1 MMVIVCQSGMSHST
15 TATIFTNKKKVMEAV
30 IGSASLKE
38 TRLKEVEEEPI
49 SDVEKL
55 LRTWIEDQTQKPV
68 RSRTMVIM
76 AKAKSLFAVLKQK
89 T

>member
-30 IGSASLKE
+30 TGSVSLKE
-38 TRLKEVEEEPI
+38 TRLTEVQEEPI

-55 LRTWIEDQTQKPV
+55 LVTWIEDQTQKPV
-68 RSRTMVIM
+68 PLHTAMTT
-76 AKAKSLFAVLKQK
+76 AKGISCDVER
-89 T
+89 

>member
-1 MMVIVCQSGMSHST
+1 MIVIVHQSGMSHST
-15 TATIFTNKKKVMEAV
+15 TATIFTKKKVMEAV

-68 RSRTMVIM
+68 PLHTVMTT
-76 AKAKSLFAVLKQK
+76 AKGESCDVER
-89 T
+89 

>member
-1 MMVIVCQSGMSHST
+1 MIVIVHQSGMSHST
-15 TATIFTNKKKVMEAV
+15 TATIFTKKKVMEAV

-55 LRTWIEDQTQKPV
+55 LRTWIEDQTQKRIPLN
-68 RSRTMVIM
+68 TMAIQP
-76 AKAKSLFAVLKQK
+76 K
-89 T
+89 